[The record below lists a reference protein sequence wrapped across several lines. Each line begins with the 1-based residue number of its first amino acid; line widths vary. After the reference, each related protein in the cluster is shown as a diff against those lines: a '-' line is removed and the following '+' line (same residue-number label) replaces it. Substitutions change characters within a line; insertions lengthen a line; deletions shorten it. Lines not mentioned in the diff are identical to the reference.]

1 MPVKREIKQ
10 NRLEILKKMQRNLRA
25 VYHEK
30 TKAAN
35 ITCTSQRT
43 LTDMEKNLKS
53 QLFNKHFSFVYVM
66 I

>member
-1 MPVKREIKQ
+1 
-10 NRLEILKKMQRNLRA
+10 MQINLRA

-35 ITCTSQRT
+35 ITCTSQRR
-43 LTDMEKNLKS
+43 LTAVEKNLKS
-53 QLFNKHFSFVYVM
+53 QLFNKHFSFEYVM